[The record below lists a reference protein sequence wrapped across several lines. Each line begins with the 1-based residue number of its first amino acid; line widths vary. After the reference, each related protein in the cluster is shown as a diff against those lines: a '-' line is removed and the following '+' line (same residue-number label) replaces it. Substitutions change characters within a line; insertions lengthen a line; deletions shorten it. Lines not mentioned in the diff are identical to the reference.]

1 MVGHGG
7 RVVVGCGETVSDWGV
22 WGVGGRGFG
31 TYGGFSLQ
39 PPSSTASPS
48 AFAASEAAEAVEQG
62 VQGTPLVRP
71 RVCLHLGLTD
81 YKSLITTNLCSD
93 WQSFLAPPLSGS
105 APAKRLRTCEGSGMG
120 TGADAATG
128 EGESGDGA
136 CKGPGMEEGS
146 RQCGAGRE
154 AWFSEMAQ
162 DGDGDTAA
170 AAATASAAA
179 TATTVT
185 VPSAATDS
193 QECPHLKETGDRMAA
208 CATCQQAIGQRDAQA
223 CQHMGDALGNAALVV
238 TADGCFLL
246 LQRGTAVGEFP
257 NCPVFPGGHPEMFE
271 GMKREVEE
279 ENSAPADSLVSS
291 PPHTPHPLLTLS
303 LSLSQSLAPSP
314 LAPASPSS
322 SPSLLNA
329 TIAHEMFEGMK
340 GEVEEETGAPA
351 NSLVSF
357 PPHTRSHLLS
367 SATCLFFLTHAPHL
381 LRIPIHLALHVPHLV
396 FPLLSAPAR
405 HALSWSVQA
414 QGEHAIARHV
424 PLPHCTTHTNGCS
437 CSPPCLPPPFSFSP
451 QHGMLFLGLC
461 RRREN
466 VRSLAM
472 FLCHTSLTAPEVL
485 SCYASAQ
492 RKFEST
498 SLRAMPLVR
507 GGMCWY
513 VCAMPPFLCLHLCA
527 AQI

>member
-1 MVGHGG
+1 MAVHFSSRFNRKPHPNSALERMMHTEWQRRKAHQPSLYNGSKF
-7 RVVVGCGETVSDWGV
+7 R
-22 WGVGGRGFG
+22 
-31 TYGGFSLQ
+31 YGGFSLQ

-48 AFAASEAAEAVEQG
+48 AAVASEAAEAVEQG

-105 APAKRLRTCEGSGMG
+105 APAKRLRTGEGPGMG
-120 TGADAATG
+120 TGADAAAG

-136 CKGPGMEEGS
+136 CKGAGMEEGS

-154 AWFSEMAQ
+154 ARFSEMAQ
-162 DGDGDTAA
+162 DGDGDA

-185 VPSAATDS
+185 VPTAATES
-193 QECPHLKETGDRMAA
+193 QECPHLKETGDRMAP

-257 NCPVFPGGHPEMFE
+257 NCPVFPGGHPEPSEAGISTTPTSPPSQHSPANPQSSTTPETPHASPPLFPTDSSSSPSLLNLTIAHEMFE

-279 ENSAPADSLVSS
+279 ETGAPADSL
-291 PPHTPHPLLTLS
+291 
-303 LSLSQSLAPSP
+303 
-314 LAPASPSS
+314 
-322 SPSLLNA
+322 
-329 TIAHEMFEGMK
+329 
-340 GEVEEETGAPA
+340 
-351 NSLVSF
+351 
-357 PPHTRSHLLS
+357 
-367 SATCLFFLTHAPHL
+367 
-381 LRIPIHLALHVPHLV
+381 
-396 FPLLSAPAR
+396 
-405 HALSWSVQA
+405 
-414 QGEHAIARHV
+414 
-424 PLPHCTTHTNGCS
+424 
-437 CSPPCLPPPFSFSP
+437 
-451 QHGMLFLGLC
+451 HGMLFLGLC

-485 SCYASAQ
+485 SRYASAEH
-492 RKFEST
+492 KFEST
-498 SLRAMPLVR
+498 SLRAVPL
-507 GGMCWY
+507 
-513 VCAMPPFLCLHLCA
+513 
-527 AQI
+527 

>member
-1 MVGHGG
+1 M
-7 RVVVGCGETVSDWGV
+7 RTS
-22 WGVGGRGFG
+22 
-31 TYGGFSLQ
+31 YGGFSLH
-39 PPSSTASPS
+39 PPSSATSPS
-48 AFAASEAAEAVEQG
+48 AAAAAAAAAAAGASEAPQGSEAAERG
-62 VQGTPLVRP
+62 VQGSP

-93 WQSFLAPPLSGS
+93 WRNFLAPSFSGS
-105 APAKRLRTCEGSGMG
+105 TFAKRLKIAEG
-120 TGADAATG
+120 TGRGGAGGADGVAD
-128 EGESGDGA
+128 EGESVEGA
-136 CKGPGMEEGS
+136 CRDEGVGGGS
-146 RQCGAGRE
+146 RECGAGRDVTV
-154 AWFSEMAQ
+154 MAQ
-162 DGDGDTAA
+162 DGDEPGNAA
-170 AAATASAAA
+170 PAATASAAA
-179 TATTVT
+179 T
-185 VPSAATDS
+185 DS
-193 QECPHLKETGDRMAA
+193 QECHHPKESGERMAA
-208 CATCQQAIGQRDAQA
+208 CATCQQAIGQRDVQA

-279 ENSAPADSLVSS
+279 ETGAPADSLVSS

-314 LAPASPSS
+314 FARASPSS

-357 PPHTRSHLLS
+357 PPHTHSHLLS
-367 SATCLFFLTHAPHL
+367 SATCLFFVTHAPHP

-396 FPLLSAPAR
+396 FPLLSPPAR
-405 HALSWSVQA
+405 HALPWSVQA

-492 RKFEST
+492 HKFEST
-498 SLRAMPLVR
+498 SLRAVPLGHSTGMPLVLV
-507 GGMCWY
+507 GD
-513 VCAMPPFLCLHLCA
+513 AMWVMPCGS
-527 AQI
+527 